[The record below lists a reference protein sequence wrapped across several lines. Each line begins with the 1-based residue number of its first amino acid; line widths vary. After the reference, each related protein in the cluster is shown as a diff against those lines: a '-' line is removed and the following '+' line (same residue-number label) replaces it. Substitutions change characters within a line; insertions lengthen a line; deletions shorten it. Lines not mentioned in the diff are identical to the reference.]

1 MSKELEERIEKKK
14 QMLRDYLRLSEQW
27 KFKKE
32 DIERMMDMYLDDP
45 TFLVDVVFFFTDL
58 TTPKLFF
65 ILFVGRV
72 KLV

>member
-32 DIERMMDMYLDDP
+32 DIERMTDMDLDD
-45 TFLVDVVFFFTDL
+45 LN
-58 TTPKLFF
+58 KLMKE
-65 ILFVGRV
+65 R
-72 KLV
+72 

>member
-32 DIERMMDMYLDDP
+32 DIERMTDMYLDD
-45 TFLVDVVFFFTDL
+45 LNKLMKERGLL
-58 TTPKLFF
+58 TGPHN
-65 ILFVGRV
+65 
-72 KLV
+72 

>member
-32 DIERMMDMYLDDP
+32 DIERMTDMYLDD
-45 TFLVDVVFFFTDL
+45 LN
-58 TTPKLFF
+58 KLMKERWPR
-65 ILFVGRV
+65 LFRAQR
-72 KLV
+72 KKDDY